1 MPRLPQPESLVKL
14 CVKCVTNA
22 SRRSAN
28 KIPAVMRNCNMTAI
42 NSKSFTNAFHQ
53 LRKFTNKKQH
63 FILSLQDD
71 ARINFF
77 KYFTKFV

>member
-42 NSKSFTNAFHQ
+42 NSKFFPNAFHQ
-53 LRKFTNKKQH
+53 LRKFINKKQH

-71 ARINFF
+71 ARINCF
-77 KYFTKFV
+77 KYFTKCF

>member
-1 MPRLPQPESLVKL
+1 
-14 CVKCVTNA
+14 
-22 SRRSAN
+22 
-28 KIPAVMRNCNMTAI
+28 MRNCNMTAI

-77 KYFTKFV
+77 KYFTKCF